1 MIPAIR
7 KKLLIHSVLYKA
19 VKDNSRVDDS
29 QDNLGYQEIENV
41 LIQPTRRLI
50 TSKDN
55 QSIQANATMYWDSI
69 HSTPITFKEGATV
82 NFNGREMTIVS
93 ISEFYDDVNLHHIE
107 VGLL

>member
-7 KKLLIHSVLYKA
+7 KKLLIHNVLYKA

-29 QDNLGYQEIENV
+29 QDNLDYQEVENV
-41 LIQPTRRLI
+41 LIQPIRRLI

-55 QSIQANATMYWDSI
+55 QTIQANATMYWDNAN
-69 HSTPITFKEGATV
+69 STPITFKEGATV
-82 NFNGREMTIVS
+82 NFNGREMTVVS
-93 ISEFYDDVNLHHIE
+93 ISEFYDDTSLHHVE